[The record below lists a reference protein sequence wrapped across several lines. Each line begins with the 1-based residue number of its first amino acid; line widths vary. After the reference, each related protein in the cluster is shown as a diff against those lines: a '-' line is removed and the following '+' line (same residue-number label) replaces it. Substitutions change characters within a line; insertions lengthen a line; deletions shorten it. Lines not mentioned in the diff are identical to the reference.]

1 MPNPWE
7 SSSSQLKSTP
17 NFVTA
22 NLMPAARL
30 NDLMLLPQR
39 SNWQEAVH
47 DKFEEFAQ
55 GLGVNREDDETEA
68 KPQQTRLRLAAG
80 VSDKGRAPRL
90 SHASIAQ
97 FQL

>member
-1 MPNPWE
+1 
-7 SSSSQLKSTP
+7 
-17 NFVTA
+17 
-22 NLMPAARL
+22 
-30 NDLMLLPQR
+30 MLLPQR

-55 GLGVNREDDETEA
+55 GLGRNGEDGETEA
-68 KPQQTRLRLAAG
+68 DPRRTRLRLAAG

-97 FQL
+97 FQLRRAAKLRGTLDEKFACSGNVP